1 MVKDEYDLDP
11 ALAKLMEDE
20 INSIYHCEHHP
31 DENVC
36 DIYKRFKNLARIYA
50 YNLQKILD
58 TI

>member
-1 MVKDEYDLDP
+1 MK
-11 ALAKLMEDE
+11 
-20 INSIYHCEHHP
+20 SIQYTTASIP

-50 YNLQKILD
+50 YNLQKILE